1 MENLWAFVIV
11 GGPII
16 LGLAI
21 LYGVISYWRRD
32 RRLDP
37 LSEQSARQVR
47 EDVREEERQAG

>member
-21 LYGVISYWRRD
+21 LYGSISYWRRD
-32 RRLDP
+32 RRLDR
-37 LSEQSARQVR
+37 LSERSARQVR
-47 EDVREEERQAG
+47 EDVREDERRAG